1 MNLLF
6 RSTSVTKSL
15 TTFLFLLH
23 FFYVSAQPQNSAA
36 KGNISGKIIDSISGQ
51 AIEYA
56 TISLVTENDNK
67 IVNGTTSDNNGVF
80 QITDIE
86 FGSYKMQL
94 YFIGYQIKTER
105 SLIISKEKPDLQLGA
120 IKLANT
126 KTNLKEVT
134 VTAEKNIIENKIDK
148 LVYNVD
154 KDVTSQSG
162 VAADVLK
169 KVPQVSVDVD
179 GNVELQGSS
188 SIRFLINGKP
198 SIIFGNNIADVLQS
212 IPANQIQSIEVITS
226 PGAKYDASGT
236 GGIINII
243 LKKSTAEGYNGNIS
257 LSGGTRLENGSV
269 NLNIHHGHF
278 GANAFVSGN
287 AQLPSTTLNNMQR
300 TSQGDSLNGSND
312 LLQNGTSQFSRKGF
326 ESGVGIDWEINSK
339 NNITGSLGFDY
350 FDNNNTGVNDR
361 QSVTR
366 DSYGNELS
374 NVNDRATTTNSFNSH
389 SFDWG
394 LNYKKTFKKEDQELE
409 IACQS
414 SNGTNYSHYNQR
426 QKFISPDSVYSGS
439 YANNPGVEKET
450 DISIDYTQPLG
461 KDATLEMGAKTVIN
475 NIISTSDVYLLNTP
489 SDNYN
494 YSSNQSSSLNYKSY
508 VYAGY
513 ISGTFKLFGWL
524 DVKTGLRYEYT
535 EPHAYFSNA
544 GTVLVKPYGTYV

>member
-67 IVNGTTSDNNGVF
+67 VVNGTTSDNNGVF
-80 QITDIE
+80 QMTDIE

-154 KDVTSQSG
+154 KDVTSQGG

-300 TSQGDSLNGSND
+300 TS
-312 LLQNGTSQFSRKGF
+312 
-326 ESGVGIDWEINSK
+326 
-339 NNITGSLGFDY
+339 
-350 FDNNNTGVNDR
+350 
-361 QSVTR
+361 
-366 DSYGNELS
+366 
-374 NVNDRATTTNSFNSH
+374 
-389 SFDWG
+389 
-394 LNYKKTFKKEDQELE
+394 
-409 IACQS
+409 
-414 SNGTNYSHYNQR
+414 
-426 QKFISPDSVYSGS
+426 
-439 YANNPGVEKET
+439 
-450 DISIDYTQPLG
+450 
-461 KDATLEMGAKTVIN
+461 
-475 NIISTSDVYLLNTP
+475 
-489 SDNYN
+489 
-494 YSSNQSSSLNYKSY
+494 
-508 VYAGY
+508 
-513 ISGTFKLFGWL
+513 
-524 DVKTGLRYEYT
+524 
-535 EPHAYFSNA
+535 
-544 GTVLVKPYGTYV
+544 